1 MRLKWYAIIAV
12 ALVFLSVM
20 ACSQQQGQPEQQFPY
35 LCDKMK
41 KYIEQAQAVA
51 SDLEDFNWN
60 EFSDIGILCLPEG
73 ICPVGSLP
81 IVEKKSVNGEA
92 LERWISLVERLPFPE
107 TAKTYSVQCA
117 GCLELASEVCSN
129 SPYTESAT
137 RMPEAEELMLTQW
150 QELCSRLQSA
160 LQGAEYLAFRNK
172 TIAAEYTFPQ
182 LFAYFTDSD
191 EGVKQKYLDK
201 FIAKS
206 DKYIQL
212 HGELIHNIQQAEQ
225 LASELANWQST
236 LQGPE

>member
-12 ALVFLSVM
+12 ALVLLPVM
-20 ACSQQQGQPEQQFPY
+20 ACSQPEQELLDP
-35 LCDKMK
+35 CDEMK
-41 KYIEQAQAVA
+41 KYIEQAQAMA
-51 SDLEDFNWN
+51 LDLEDFNWN
-60 EFSDIGILCLPEG
+60 EFSDVGILCPPEG

-81 IVEKKSVNGEA
+81 IVEKKSVTGEA
-92 LERWISLVERLPFPE
+92 LERWVPLVERLPFPE

-117 GCLELASEVCSN
+117 SCLELASEVCSN
-129 SPYTESAT
+129 SPSQT
-137 RMPEAEELMLTQW
+137 RLPEAEELTLAQW
-150 QELCSRLQSA
+150 QELCSQMQSA
-160 LQGAEYLAFRNK
+160 LQGAEYLVFRNK

-212 HGELIHNIQQAEQ
+212 HSELIHNIQQAEQ
-225 LASELANWQST
+225 LASELANGQST
-236 LQGPE
+236 PQGPEEQ